1 MPHSNTN
8 RVKTKQQRD
17 MYTSERATVNG
28 RRRITVTVSFLIAT
42 DRQSHAE
49 IHIMAIQASKGQVL
63 EETLEAKMK

>member
-1 MPHSNTN
+1 
-8 RVKTKQQRD
+8 